1 MLVVDANVVV
11 YSLLESEMT
20 APARALWT
28 ADPDWHAP
36 RLLFYELANVLSRLV
51 GNGAISRESAVR
63 GLGDGAALVKW
74 TSEPPA
80 SRVLDMA
87 CVLGI
92 SAYDAS
98 YLAAAEA
105 LQVPLV
111 TEDRRLLAVAPQIAR
126 SLRASLM

>member
-1 MLVVDANVVV
+1 
-11 YSLLESEMT
+11 
-20 APARALWT
+20 
-28 ADPDWHAP
+28 
-36 RLLFYELANVLSRLV
+36 
-51 GNGAISRESAVR
+51 
-63 GLGDGAALVKW
+63 
-74 TSEPPA
+74 
-80 SRVLDMA
+80 MA

-111 TEDRRLLAVAPQIAR
+111 TEDRRLLAVAPQIAH